1 MRFKKV
7 LFMGVLSLS
16 LLLTLTTVA
25 VAEEKATT
33 TKSQTQPS
41 VNSIDHSSMDME
53 KEMKNTEEH
62 GSSST
67 SGGDAKGGHGEEST
81 ESTGSEGVSWPVVG
95 GFLGINLLVVL
106 IAGALKFMN
115 KSKNPISAVG
125 E

>member
-1 MRFKKV
+1 
-7 LFMGVLSLS
+7 MGVLSLS

-67 SGGDAKGGHGEEST
+67 SGGDAKSSGGHGEESTEST